1 MQEIDA
7 KHFHLIAGA
16 GNFGDNRSSNG
27 RVNNNGGNKNG
38 GGSSNQGFYG
48 KHTSPDCVNGVIT
61 GSLGG
66 LGGLAVGALNGGCFK
81 EGSKGGGCFK
91 EGSKGGGNVG
101 MGKGGNKN
109 SGSSCNNNS
118 SKGGNTCSR

>member
-16 GNFGDNRSSNG
+16 GNFGDNRGSNG

-66 LGGLAVGALNGGCFK
+66 LGGGRAQRRLLQGGQQGRRQRRHGERRQQK
-81 EGSKGGGCFK
+81 Q
-91 EGSKGGGNVG
+91 
-101 MGKGGNKN
+101 
-109 SGSSCNNNS
+109 
-118 SKGGNTCSR
+118 RQQLQ

>member
-16 GNFGDNRSSNG
+16 GNFADNRGSNG

-48 KHTSPDCVNGVIT
+48 KHTSPDCVNGVLT
-61 GSLGG
+61 GSLGA
-66 LGGLAVGALNGGCFK
+66 LAAWRWARSTAAASRK
-81 EGSKGGGCFK
+81 AAKAAATSAW
-91 EGSKGGGNVG
+91 
-101 MGKGGNKN
+101 GKAATKTAAATAIAV
-109 SGSSCNNNS
+109 
-118 SKGGNTCSR
+118 KAAIPVRAKRF

>member
-16 GNFGDNRSSNG
+16 GNFADNRGSNG

-66 LGGLAVGALNGGCFK
+66 LGGLALGALN
-81 EGSKGGGCFK
+81 GGCFK

-109 SGSSCNNNS
+109 SGSNCNNNS

>member
-16 GNFGDNRSSNG
+16 GNFADNRGSNG

-61 GSLGG
+61 GSLGRPWRP
-66 LGGLAVGALNGGCFK
+66 
-81 EGSKGGGCFK
+81 GGGRAQRRLLQGRQQRRRQRRHGERRQQK
-91 EGSKGGGNVG
+91 Q
-101 MGKGGNKN
+101 
-109 SGSSCNNNS
+109 
-118 SKGGNTCSR
+118 RQQLQ